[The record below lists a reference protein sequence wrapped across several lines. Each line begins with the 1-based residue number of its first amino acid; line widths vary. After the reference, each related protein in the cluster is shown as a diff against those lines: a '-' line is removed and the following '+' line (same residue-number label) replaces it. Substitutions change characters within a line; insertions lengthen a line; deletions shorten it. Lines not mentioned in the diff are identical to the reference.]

1 MFLLSNLNNVTYLHA
16 SSCILQGFLLLC
28 LSEWFIHST
37 HKFLD
42 CQEFPPWKG
51 VHSSLCLEIRYPN
64 CISRVTGR
72 VFGDVD

>member
-51 VHSSLCLEIRYPN
+51 FYPQN
-64 CISRVTGR
+64 LRGLVGLVLPPAYQMRVT
-72 VFGDVD
+72 